1 VVEGMVENAGTKKK
15 AFVAPE
21 HALHT
26 SCLLPL
32 VVYWL
37 RRMCLGGRCRRC
49 RCAVMHVV
57 VAS

>member
-32 VVYWL
+32 VV
-37 RRMCLGGRCRRC
+37 
-49 RCAVMHVV
+49 
-57 VAS
+57 